1 MDHSLGLSG
10 KQQGWQRW
18 VQTLAAPSGKLRR
31 WHEHSSMEPWTPTPC
46 LVRGFLWAS
55 SLLKKLHR
63 DQEDLAA
70 FVIATWALWKC
81 SWALNKDVIHA
92 MLSLFYSPLL
102 WEKVCHLESSDDV
115 RPLTLVMRDDSRRTR
130 AETFFLVGNYFLW
143 PKMTQTPNRSGKD
156 FWGLMTQMI
165 TEHWKRSGWG
175 EGMTTEIVR
184 TRNHVSL
191 LSACTRTTTTT
202 TTSLF
207 TTSTVAAMTLS
218 KTAESERQQWQQHR
232 Q

>member
-31 WHEHSSMEPWTPTPC
+31 WHEHSSTEPWTPTPC

-55 SLLKKLHR
+55 SLLKKLHW
-63 DQEDLAA
+63 DEEDLAA

-115 RPLTLVMRDDSRRTR
+115 RPPTLVTRDDSRRMR
-130 AETFFLVGNYFLW
+130 AETFFLVNWQLITSCGKKWRRLPTDRVKTSEVWW
-143 PKMTQTPNRSGKD
+143 PKWS
-156 FWGLMTQMI
+156 LS
-165 TEHWKRSGWG
+165 TEKEVGGGRAWPQR
-175 EGMTTEIVR
+175 
-184 TRNHVSL
+184 
-191 LSACTRTTTTT
+191 
-202 TTSLF
+202 
-207 TTSTVAAMTLS
+207 
-218 KTAESERQQWQQHR
+218 
-232 Q
+232 